1 MYIIPPPSFVPP
13 YNFIMNYEHLRPENL
28 SSRED
33 AQTALNTLSQ
43 CNCCQRH
50 QQNKP
55 VVLQTWVDLP
65 TSERIYTNNMCHCP
79 CRHIARF
86 ICRDWGDELADDDMG
101 SWRNDGLIYARD
113 FVYVAQEPENGWA
126 NWRWDPNTPIP
137 ELKLPIGSRY
147 LLYTYDG
154 EVHDD
159 NYKSS
164 IEIIELQSQE
174 QNNPDGTPNI
184 SINFRIVGEHA
195 GYSFYPEQWNTDY
208 DGDKGRIGT
217 HQEGLDAEIHGPDD
231 PIIYVIER
239 TS

>member
-1 MYIIPPPSFVPP
+1 MKVYHNVVV
-13 YNFIMNYEHLRPENL
+13 Y
-28 SSRED
+28 SRED
-33 AQTALNTLSQ
+33 AQTALTTLSQ
-43 CNCCQRH
+43 CDCCQRH

-55 VVLQTWVDLP
+55 VVLQSWVELP
-65 TSERIYTNNMCHCP
+65 TSERIYTNNICHCP

-113 FVYVAQEPENGWA
+113 FVNVAQEPENGWT

-137 ELKLPIGSRY
+137 ELKVPIGSRY

-217 HQEGLDAEIHGPDD
+217 HQEGLDAEIHGGDGGAVGPDD

-239 TS
+239 TN